1 MLPGQNIKESE
12 GPDRPRGGGSASC
25 HPRLH
30 GLKPAPQP
38 CTPPRARGLD
48 ESYTIPRAHLS
59 DRCPWSPALTG
70 AAQPVHRSHPP
81 RPAPDTPAR
90 GQVAGRPEE
99 TFRCLSSACLLV
111 TGSHPKT
118 GCPGQRATR
127 VHPAPDRHPPTRQA
141 LGETLPPGLRQHRWE
156 GLPSFPPHLMLQRR
170 SRSRVKNPP
179 VSSPSP
185 AQVERPSAERRPISP
200 LGRESLVGAGGVHGR
215 ESRGRE
221 PPGTWRD
228 GKGPPRKRP
237 GTGSTGLP
245 QDRLWEQEQRVSR
258 WPAGSGS
265 PCPPAGAHRA
275 S

>member
-1 MLPGQNIKESE
+1 MKLS
-12 GPDRPRGGGSASC
+12 
-25 HPRLH
+25 
-30 GLKPAPQP
+30 PQP
-38 CTPPRARGLD
+38 CAPPWARGLD
-48 ESYTIPRAHLS
+48 ESTTIPRAHLS

-81 RPAPDTPAR
+81 RPAPDTPGH
-90 GQVAGRPEE
+90 GQVAERPEE

-111 TGSHPKT
+111 MGSHPKT
-118 GCPGQRATR
+118 GRPGQRDACM
-127 VHPAPDRHPPTRQA
+127 HPASNRHPPTRQA
-141 LGETLPPGLRQHRWE
+141 AGETLPPGLRQRRWE
-156 GLPSFPPHLMLQRR
+156 GLPSFPPRLMLQRR
-170 SRSRVKNPP
+170 SRSLVKNPP

-200 LGRESLVGAGGVHGR
+200 LGRESPVGAGGVHGR

-228 GKGPPRKRP
+228 RKGPPRKRL
-237 GTGSTGLP
+237 GTGSAGLP
-245 QDRLWEQEQRVSR
+245 QDRLWEQEQHVSR

-265 PCPPAGAHRA
+265 PCLPAGAHRG